1 MRIVL
6 DTNVLVS
13 GLLKPAGPPGA
24 ILNSVLQ
31 MDLTVLFDDRILSEY
46 RAVLTRPAFGFDA
59 ADVSALLEFIN
70 YEGEYVAPG
79 PVAAKI
85 KDPGDVRFYEVAVA
99 GSAEYLVTGNRKHFP
114 DSPIVNSPAEFIEV
128 LRSSAG

>member
-6 DTNVLVS
+6 DTNVVVS
-13 GLLKPAGPPGA
+13 GLLKPVGPPGA

-46 RAVLTRPAFGFDA
+46 RAVLTRPACGFDA
-59 ADVSALLEFIN
+59 ADVSALLEFIS
-70 YEGEYVAPG
+70 YEGEYVTPG

-99 GSAEYLVTGNRKHFP
+99 GRAEYLVTGNRKHFP
-114 DSPIVNSPAEFIEV
+114 DSHMVISPAEFVEV
-128 LRSSAG
+128 LRSKAG